1 MMTITPSVASANQ
14 MYLAEELS
22 SFAPDV
28 TFHMDIE
35 DGNYVYNITFGMR
48 TVRSVANAFPNPLHF
63 HLNVTNP
70 SFYYEE
76 LAKLHAASVAIP
88 FEGVAAPMRDL
99 DRIRDLGMSP
109 GMAVTMKTPISALEA
124 FMPEVDFIVL
134 MTYGSSKGGMN
145 GLGFREHSLE
155 RIRRLRAMMTPEQH
169 ICIDGGIAEREL
181 VLAHEAGADM
191 AVLGRL
197 LFPEMSGDGKHEGRA
212 LLPSEREK
220 TPAQLLAYYD
230 SLFAGK

>member
-1 MMTITPSVASANQ
+1 MSMTITPSVASANQ
-14 MYLAEELS
+14 LYLAEELS
-22 SFAPDV
+22 SFDPSV
-28 TFHMDIE
+28 PFHVDIE

-48 TVRSVANAFPNPLHF
+48 TVRSIASVCKNPLHF

-70 SFYYEE
+70 ADYYDE
-76 LAKLHAASVAIP
+76 LAKLGAAAVAIP
-88 FEGVAAPMRDL
+88 FEGCAAPMRDL

-124 FMPEVDFIVL
+124 FIPEVEWIVL

-155 RIRRLRAMMTPEQH
+155 RIRRLRAMMREGQH
-169 ICIDGGIAEREL
+169 ICIDGGTAEREL
-181 VLAHEAGADM
+181 ILAHEAGADM

-197 LFPEMSGDGKHEGRA
+197 LFPEMHAEGKHEGRI

-220 TPAQLLAYYD
+220 TPAQLLEYYNG
-230 SLFAGK
+230 LFK